1 MGDNIK
7 ETIVNVIE
15 SEEIKS
21 YVENLL
27 RAQTDEIIDNIEKKN
42 SLSEDII
49 SLRGRVNELQSD
61 KKTYELTL
69 EKQKDYI
76 EELNRKYLELQQICN
91 SKDEIIESDRDNIM
105 QLRAEVSAN
114 NNRILELENEK
125 IQIIKNYDEQL
136 SVLSDSLM
144 DYESKFKDILNAYS
158 LYYEL
163 SDEIK
168 MRLKNIFGLNNIRCF
183 IAATT
188 EWNNVEGLWNFAKR
202 RIVEN
207 EIDDAKGL
215 VYLFRFLFQQYIQ
228 NVNNNGLELI
238 TPSIGERY
246 DSDKH
251 TILGVK
257 TDGVVSKVLIDGIYN
272 KSDNKVVFRSLINV
286 Q

>member
-1 MGDNIK
+1 
-7 ETIVNVIE
+7 
-15 SEEIKS
+15 
-21 YVENLL
+21 
-27 RAQTDEIIDNIEKKN
+27 
-42 SLSEDII
+42 
-49 SLRGRVNELQSD
+49 
-61 KKTYELTL
+61 
-69 EKQKDYI
+69 
-76 EELNRKYLELQQICN
+76 
-91 SKDEIIESDRDNIM
+91 
-105 QLRAEVSAN
+105 
-114 NNRILELENEK
+114 
-125 IQIIKNYDEQL
+125 
-136 SVLSDSLM
+136 M

>member
-61 KKTYELTL
+61 KKTSELTL